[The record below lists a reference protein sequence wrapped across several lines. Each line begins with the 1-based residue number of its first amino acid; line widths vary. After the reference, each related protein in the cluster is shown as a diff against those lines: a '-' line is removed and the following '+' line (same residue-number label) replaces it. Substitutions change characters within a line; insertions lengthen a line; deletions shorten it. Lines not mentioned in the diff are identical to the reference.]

1 MLSYV
6 ELFGERFVD
15 GREVEGSSVGSG
27 RGSRND
33 LDPGEVLKTN
43 PFHTGAAIDPVYGV
57 T

>member
-1 MLSYV
+1 LLSYV

-27 RGSRND
+27 RGSGND
-33 LDPGEVLKTN
+33 LDSGEVLKTD

>member
-15 GREVEGSSVGSG
+15 GREVKGSSVSSG
-27 RGSRND
+27 RGSGND
-33 LDPGEVLKTN
+33 LDSGEVLKTD